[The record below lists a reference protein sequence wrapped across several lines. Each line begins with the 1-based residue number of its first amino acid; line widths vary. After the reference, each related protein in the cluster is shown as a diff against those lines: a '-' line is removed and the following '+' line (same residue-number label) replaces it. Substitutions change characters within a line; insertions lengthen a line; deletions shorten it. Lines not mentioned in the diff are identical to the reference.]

1 MSTGDDNDELIDNLV
16 DADYIKTPQTERVF
30 RAVDRADYYLPDH
43 REGAY
48 KDLAW
53 KHGHLHLSAPCIY
66 SEVLESLE
74 LKEGLSFLNLGS
86 GTGYLSTMAGLILG
100 PYGVN
105 HGIELHEDVVEY
117 ARGKLEG
124 FKKKTSAFEE
134 FDFCEPR
141 FVVGNCLQLSSACRL
156 YDRVYCGAAC
166 PAEHENY
173 MKNLIKIGGILV
185 MPLND
190 QLLQVRR
197 VDETEWVTRSVL
209 PVSFATLV
217 SPCKEKTDI
226 VDLPDCQV
234 LSLQEACRFSI
245 RSVLRHNIYTEYPQ
259 LCKPQRKRRSK
270 QKKQRRCR
278 GRRVNIVP
286 VNVGMMIMGNFD
298 ESDEGEIYEEIDDD
312 VNDVDRDSVDASPRQ
327 SKTSDDE
334 GTCHS
339 DDEVSESKMGD
350 RNHRDTK
357 GVLEDGHSSTKHAE
371 DGDGSWNN
379 KTQSQR
385 AANGNSVDAD
395 QERED
400 SDPRPSTSSSSGS
413 GCAENKRA
421 SPSSSCDATMTDNS
435 NSSKRMRCTS
445 SGDREGEDS
454 PSSGNGFPI
463 RLIRR
468 PQRDSA
474 HGDLDL
480 DPMDLDHHGA
490 ILQAPATPTSVL
502 QALNLLTIPRKI
514 RCSSSTSADTSE
526 TSGFGSFGEEP
537 LELSALGCDKDS
549 PASSVEE
556 ENGAGPSQAS
566 DRCETDGPTFGL
578 VMKEKIGLLPLPLA
592 LRSYLAY
599 YRV

>member
-16 DADYIKTPQTERVF
+16 DADYIKTPQTERIF

-74 LKEGLSFLNLGS
+74 LKDGLSFLNLGS

-117 ARGKLEG
+117 AREKLEE

-141 FVVGNCLQLSSACRL
+141 FVVGNCLQLSSGCRL

-190 QLLQVRR
+190 QLMQVRR
-197 VDETEWVTRSVL
+197 IDETEWATRSVL

-217 SPCKEKTDI
+217 SPTKEKAEI

-234 LSLQEACRFSI
+234 LSLQDACRCNI
-245 RSVLRHNIYTEYPQ
+245 RSILRQNIYTEYPQ
-259 LCKPQRKRRSK
+259 LRFPQRKRRRSK
-270 QKKQRRCR
+270 SKKQRRGR

-286 VNVGMMIMGNFD
+286 MHVGMMIMGNFD
-298 ESDEGEIYEEIDDD
+298 ESDEGENYDEIDDD
-312 VNDVDRDSVDASPRQ
+312 VDDDLGRDSPDESPQ
-327 SKTSDDE
+327 HCKTSDDE
-334 GTCHS
+334 
-339 DDEVSESKMGD
+339 DEVTD
-350 RNHRDTK
+350 
-357 GVLEDGHSSTKHAE
+357 
-371 DGDGSWNN
+371 
-379 KTQSQR
+379 
-385 AANGNSVDAD
+385 GNSCKVKAAGDNDLITAKERTDTGKTD
-395 QERED
+395 QNSKSEVASGRQDTPEFE
-400 SDPRPSTSSSSGS
+400 PEPSTSSSTGS

-421 SPSSSCDATMTDNS
+421 SPSSLCESALNDNG
-435 NSSKRMRCTS
+435 SKRMRCADTDQEEEEEKS
-445 SGDREGEDS
+445 SS
-454 PSSGNGFPI
+454 PGNGFPV
-463 RLIRR
+463 RLRR
-468 PQRDSA
+468 RTPRDISLDEPDLEMD
-474 HGDLDL
+474 GDQ
-480 DPMDLDHHGA
+480 GA
-490 ILQAPATPTSVL
+490 MLQAPATPTSVL

-526 TSGFGSFGEEP
+526 TSGFGSLGEEP
-537 LELSALGCDKDS
+537 LDLPGLGYDKDS
-549 PASSVEE
+549 PGSSMEE
-556 ENGAGPSQAS
+556 DCGTNSSQAG
-566 DRCETDGPTFGL
+566 DGCDAAPGTEGLTFGQ
-578 VMKEKIGLLPLPLA
+578 VMKEKIGQLPLPLA
-592 LRSYLAY
+592 LRSYLSY
-599 YRV
+599 YRA

>member
-1 MSTGDDNDELIDNLV
+1 MGGAVSTGDDNDELIDNLV
-16 DADYIKTPQTERVF
+16 DADYIKTPQTERIF

-117 ARGKLEG
+117 ARDKLEE

-141 FVVGNCLQLSSACRL
+141 FVVGNCLQLSSGCRL

-197 VDETEWVTRSVL
+197 IAETEWVTRSVL
-209 PVSFATLV
+209 PVSFAILV
-217 SPCKEKTDI
+217 PPCKEKMDI

-234 LSLQEACRFSI
+234 LSLQDACRYSI
-245 RSVLRHNIYTEYPQ
+245 RSILRQNIYKEHPQ
-259 LCKPQRKRRSK
+259 LRFPQRKRQRSRP
-270 QKKQRRCR
+270 KKQRRAR

-286 VNVGMMIMGNFD
+286 MNVGMMIMGNFD
-298 ESDEGEIYEEIDDD
+298 ESDEGENYDEIDED
-312 VNDVDRDSVDASPRQ
+312 VNDLDRDSVDACPHE

-334 GTCHS
+334 DTCHS
-339 DDEVSESKMGD
+339 TEEGNESK
-350 RNHRDTK
+350 T
-357 GVLEDGHSSTKHAE
+357 EE
-371 DGDGSWNN
+371 
-379 KTQSQR
+379 
-385 AANGNSVDAD
+385 GNSCDAKETSNDQKLVKSQTDGENNHNSKSKVNSADAD
-395 QERED
+395 TDPDGLEPE
-400 SDPRPSTSSSSGS
+400 PRPSTSSSSGS

-421 SPSSSCDATMTDNS
+421 SPSSVCESSMTD
-435 NSSKRMRCTS
+435 NSSKRMRCADVDDGEEEES
-445 SGDREGEDS
+445 SS
-454 PSSGNGFPI
+454 PGNGFPI

-468 PQRDSA
+468 SQRDMSLEDSDFD
-474 HGDLDL
+474 G
-480 DPMDLDHHGA
+480 MELDHNGA

-526 TSGFGSFGEEP
+526 TSGFGSLGEEP
-537 LELSALGCDKDS
+537 LDLPGLGCDKDS
-549 PASSVEE
+549 PGSSVEE
-556 ENGAGPSQAS
+556 ENGGGAS
-566 DRCETDGPTFGL
+566 RSGCDATPEADGPTFGL

-592 LRSYLAY
+592 LRSYLSY